1 MKSKIKNKLVS
12 KSIIFCLL
20 FLFVASTTTYAVE
33 ESTAE
38 LFQYH
43 RGQDVF
49 FMFMLVAFLMLF
61 IKKFEWGV
69 CLVTLLTL
77 SVAFPLYVIIQRNLF
92 DFSLGI
98 ELIITGIF
106 CAITLI
112 IAAGVIFG
120 HVKIWHFIPLGILF
134 VPGYILNE
142 WFLFSY
148 LEGVADSG
156 GSILVHMFAAYWG
169 WGVILALQRRDV
181 NQAEMNATTHSISF
195 VWLASMLLWVLWPS
209 FTTSLLPTDLIITG
223 MTTTYLALMAS
234 TLTAFLVLKWIKGEL
249 DPLIYT
255 YAILAG
261 GVAIGSTVDLV
272 GPGTAW
278 LIGAAGGIISV
289 LCFLYLDDWLANKTN
304 LTDTMGVNN
313 LHGIPGIFG
322 GLMGIPFAGSVQI
335 YAIAG
340 GIIIPLVTG
349 LIAGII
355 VKIFEKPQL
364 LLDDAEIF
372 DINIDLERTQQ
383 M

>member
-1 MKSKIKNKLVS
+1 MKRKSVSTLVGILL
-12 KSIIFCLL
+12 IIFL
-20 FLFVASTTTYAVE
+20 FSSIAVASVE
-33 ESTAE
+33 QSQAE

-61 IKKFEWGV
+61 IKRFEWGV

-77 SVAFPLYVIIQRNLF
+77 SVAFPIYILIQKNLF
-92 DFSLGI
+92 GFNWSI
-98 ELIITGIF
+98 ELIIAGVF
-106 CAITLI
+106 SAITLI

-120 HVKIWHFIPLGILF
+120 HVKISHFIPLSIFF
-134 VPGYILNE
+134 VPAYILNE
-142 WFLFSY
+142 WFLFTY

-169 WGVILALQRRDV
+169 WGVIMALQRKEV
-181 NQAEMNATTHSISF
+181 NEASMDATTHSISF

-209 FTTSLLPTDLIITG
+209 FTTALLPPELIISG

-234 TLTAFLVLKWIKGEL
+234 TLVSFLVIKILKGEV
-249 DPLIYT
+249 DPLVYT
-255 YAILAG
+255 YALLSG

-278 LIGAAGGIISV
+278 LIGAAAGVISS
-289 LCFLYLDDWLANKTN
+289 LCFLYFDGWLREKTN

-313 LHGIPGIFG
+313 LHGIPGVFG
-322 GLMGIPFAGSVQI
+322 GLMAIPIVGTVQI
-335 YAIAG
+335 HAIIG
-340 GIIIPLVTG
+340 GFIIPLVTG

-355 VKIFEKPQL
+355 IKTLGKPQI

-372 DINIDLERTQQ
+372 DLDIDLERTQQ
-383 M
+383 R